1 MGADDFGT
9 TSWASFFEVLERGGN
24 SYADELLR
32 PDGLTYMQ
40 LKEGTGQGDEYLAA
54 IRGEALDKLGYF
66 LKPTEL
72 FGELARREM
81 GGKSSSY

>member
-1 MGADDFGT
+1 M
-9 TSWASFFEVLERGGN
+9 N

-40 LKEGTGQGDEYLAA
+40 LKERTAQGDEYLAA

-66 LKPTEL
+66 LKPSEL
-72 FGELARREM
+72 FGGIGAARGCGRQRAVHT
-81 GGKSSSY
+81 G